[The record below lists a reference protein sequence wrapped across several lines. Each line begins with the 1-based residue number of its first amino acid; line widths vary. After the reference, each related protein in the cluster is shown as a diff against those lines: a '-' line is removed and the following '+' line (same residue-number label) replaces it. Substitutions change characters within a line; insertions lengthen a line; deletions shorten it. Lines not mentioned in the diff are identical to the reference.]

1 MAINNYLYEDAVDQ
15 KYDNFILIIENV
27 IGMSVGEKVK
37 SATLAQL
44 GINSIQ
50 YISIIVEVEA
60 LFDMVFDE
68 EKLVMS
74 EFETFW
80 DIYIYVKNSCCS

>member
-1 MAINNYLYEDAVDQ
+1 MAINNCIYEDDVDQ
-15 KYDNFILIIENV
+15 KYDNFILIIEKV
-27 IGMSVGEKVK
+27 IGMSVSEKVK

-80 DIYIYVKNSCCS
+80 DIYIYVKNSSRS